1 MAYIAH
7 SLHELPYDCYHTLT
21 YILVNFLYT
30 TFCVYLL
37 LHHENSLL
45 TQR

>member
-7 SLHELPYDCYHTLT
+7 SLHELSYDCYHTLT
-21 YILVNFLYT
+21 NILVKLLYT
-30 TFCVYLL
+30 TVCVYLV
-37 LHHENSLL
+37 LHPENSLL

>member
-7 SLHELPYDCYHTLT
+7 SLHILPYDCYHTLT
-21 YILVNFLYT
+21 YILVKLLYT
-30 TFCVYLL
+30 TVCVYLV
-37 LHHENSLL
+37 LHPENSLL